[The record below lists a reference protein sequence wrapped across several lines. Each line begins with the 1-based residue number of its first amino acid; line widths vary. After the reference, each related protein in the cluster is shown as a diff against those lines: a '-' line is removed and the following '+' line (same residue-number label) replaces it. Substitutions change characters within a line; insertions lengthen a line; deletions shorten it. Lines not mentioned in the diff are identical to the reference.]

1 MIVEEDQEAE
11 ESRSRTTQE
20 VAVVAYATAY
30 AAAMVV
36 VVYAAAYAAAPM
48 VVSAE
53 SGGGRGYCDYKG
65 WMVVANYMQIVDKS
79 LQTIMK

>member
-1 MIVEEDQEAE
+1 M
-11 ESRSRTTQE
+11 
-20 VAVVAYATAY
+20 VAYATAY